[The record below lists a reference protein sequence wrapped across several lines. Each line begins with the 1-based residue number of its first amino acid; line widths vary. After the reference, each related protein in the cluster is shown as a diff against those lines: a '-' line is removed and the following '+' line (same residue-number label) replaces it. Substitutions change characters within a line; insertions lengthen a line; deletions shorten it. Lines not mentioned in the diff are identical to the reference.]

1 MWKFVYFCQVEKNGQ
16 IEIRVSGKIGNVDI
30 NPDNF
35 DIREIIS
42 ILENVDDLLYNGDKK
57 NRPLISY
64 DIQEGS
70 VRNIFKTFF
79 IKNCIFKIFNVIL
92 YHKSPACLWFKHT
105 LQGLFFYEIH

>member
-1 MWKFVYFCQVEKNGQ
+1 MEKNGQ

-70 VRNIFKTFF
+70 VRNIFKTGIQYIVSFNASLKLYLKLQLF
-79 IKNCIFKIFNVIL
+79 TNASKQLSIKLL
-92 YHKSPACLWFKHT
+92 YF
-105 LQGLFFYEIH
+105 

>member
-1 MWKFVYFCQVEKNGQ
+1 MEKNGQ

-70 VRNIFKTFF
+70 VRNILRQELSLMIIRKAISFE
-79 IKNCIFKIFNVIL
+79 
-92 YHKSPACLWFKHT
+92 
-105 LQGLFFYEIH
+105 GLL

>member
-1 MWKFVYFCQVEKNGQ
+1 MEKNGQ

-70 VRNIFKTFF
+70 VRNIFKTGIFF
-79 IKNCIFKIFNVIL
+79 AHGVNAGLWLESVRSFTPPYRTTFNATPS
-92 YHKSPACLWFKHT
+92 YRCRSR
-105 LQGLFFYEIH
+105 

>member
-1 MWKFVYFCQVEKNGQ
+1 MEKNGQ

-57 NRPLISY
+57 I
-64 DIQEGS
+64 D
-70 VRNIFKTFF
+70 
-79 IKNCIFKIFNVIL
+79 
-92 YHKSPACLWFKHT
+92 H
-105 LQGLFFYEIH
+105 

>member
-1 MWKFVYFCQVEKNGQ
+1 VEKNGQ

-70 VRNIFKTFF
+70 VRNIQ
-79 IKNCIFKIFNVIL
+79 KNPRDGESAKRMGQKFDN
-92 YHKSPACLWFKHT
+92 SARRRARA
-105 LQGLFFYEIH
+105 